1 MWHSV
6 ISVYPSVLVT
16 CPKPTPCTTFSL
28 LRSGHPTFDGCSRST
43 GFCSLF
49 WLLNSWL
56 STVPINIILSQLM
69 QRCWIFDTALF
80 PKMLKNN
87 INLLFVFMTSVCL
100 FMSGLFLLQSL
111 GSCMLLMK
119 WKCYIMNVEVDHLQ
133 SLNTVQTWDVLTYP
147 HNKAHMCD
155 SSLSKGK
162 RHSILLCALKLLSDS
177 VLQRCPYVCFL
188 F

>member
-1 MWHSV
+1 
-6 ISVYPSVLVT
+6 
-16 CPKPTPCTTFSL
+16 
-28 LRSGHPTFDGCSRST
+28 
-43 GFCSLF
+43 
-49 WLLNSWL
+49 
-56 STVPINIILSQLM
+56 M

-100 FMSGLFLLQSL
+100 FMSGLLLLQSL

-119 WKCYIMNVEVDHLQ
+119 WKCYIMNVEVDNLQ

-188 F
+188 LKKIMKINVIFFERVYDSIYKLITMKTVWKIFING